1 MAGSGDSSSAGSA
14 LTKFGLRPVTKGSL
28 VKFYIPA
35 FGVAAYTGLSVNV
48 MNPGLVIR

>member
-1 MAGSGDSSSAGSA
+1 MPGSGDSPADSA
-14 LTKFGLRPVTKGSL
+14 LAKLGLQPITKCSL
-28 VKFYIPA
+28 VKFYVPA